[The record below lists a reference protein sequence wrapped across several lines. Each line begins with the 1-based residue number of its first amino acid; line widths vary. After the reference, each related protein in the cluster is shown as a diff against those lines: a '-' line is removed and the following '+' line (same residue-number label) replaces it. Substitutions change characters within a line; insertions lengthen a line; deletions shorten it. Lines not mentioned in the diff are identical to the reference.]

1 MPHSKKGDF
10 IRNMLKTSNE
20 TNNRNSKESKNNKEN
35 KESGETKIKD
45 RDQTSNHDNATS
57 SNHFAEGNT
66 LVSSTYVPQSN
77 AQLIR
82 LLFPYYKKNMGIF
95 LTDFVC
101 AALTTVCDLVLPLIL
116 AHILDTARRNPEN
129 FVLSF
134 VSQMT
139 FYYVMLRIIEVI
151 ARYYMQ
157 SKGHI
162 MGARIEK
169 EMRANVY
176 QHLQTLPQE
185 FFVKHKTGQIMAT
198 LTTDLFDITEFSHH
212 CPEEYFIG
220 AIKLVVSFI
229 ILIQI
234 DWLLT
239 LVVFAMIPLLFYFA
253 SQSRR
258 KIRHSKM
265 QERRQIGEINS
276 GIEDSFQGI
285 HVVKSFANEDVEAG
299 KFAKYNHTLY
309 NIKEMFYYALA
320 SYATVT
326 RIFDGIMLATIL
338 LLGGWS
344 LAQGRISIG
353 EFVAY
358 FLYVQ
363 SLLAAVQR
371 IVEFQEQ
378 FERGM
383 TGLERFSMVMN
394 TKSNIVE
401 KPDAVVLEEAK
412 GHIECRHVAF
422 HYPGHE
428 EMVLED
434 LNLEV
439 KPGTKLAIV
448 GPSGAG
454 KTTLVN
460 LLARFYDVT
469 EGAIL
474 VDGHDIRDLTI
485 QSLRNQ
491 IGMVQ
496 QDVYLFNATVRD
508 NIAYGKPD
516 ATEQEILAA
525 AKMAGAYDF
534 IMNLPEGFDAMVGER
549 GVLLSGGQK
558 QRLSIARVFLKNP
571 PILILD
577 EATSSLDNESE
588 RLIQSSLKKLA
599 EGRTSIT
606 IAHRLS
612 TIKDADQILVLT
624 ERGIEEQGTHASLM
638 AQEGIYFNLYQSI
651 ENFYPDAT
659 A

>member
-1 MPHSKKGDF
+1 
-10 IRNMLKTSNE
+10 MLKSSNKSNYKSSDKTSND
-20 TNNRNSKESKNNKEN
+20 KN
-35 KESGETKIKD
+35 
-45 RDQTSNHDNATS
+45 TSNTNR
-57 SNHFAEGNT
+57 FAEGTT

-82 LLFPYYKKNMGIF
+82 ILFPYYSKNIGIL
-95 LTDFVC
+95 LTDFFC

-139 FYYVMLRIIEVI
+139 FYYVVLRIVEVI

-185 FFVKHKTGQIMAT
+185 FFIKHKTGQIMAT

-220 AIKLVVSFI
+220 AIKLIVSFV
-229 ILIQI
+229 ILVRI
-234 DWLLT
+234 DWRLT

-253 SQSRR
+253 SHSRR

-285 HVVKSFANEDVEAG
+285 HVVKSFANEEVEAG
-299 KFAKYNHTLY
+299 KFADYNHTLY
-309 NIKEMFYYALA
+309 SIKEMFYYALA

-326 RIFDGIMLATIL
+326 RIFDGVMLATIL
-338 LLGGWS
+338 LLGGWF
-344 LAQGRISIG
+344 LVQGRISMG
-353 EFVAY
+353 EFVAF

-363 SLLAAVQR
+363 TLLAAVQR

-383 TGLERFSMVMN
+383 TGLERYSMVMN

-401 KPDAVVLEEAK
+401 KPDAIVLEEAK

-434 LNLEV
+434 LNIEV

-469 EGAIL
+469 DGAIL

-516 ATEQEILAA
+516 ASEEEILAA

>member
-1 MPHSKKGDF
+1 
-10 IRNMLKTSNE
+10 
-20 TNNRNSKESKNNKEN
+20 
-35 KESGETKIKD
+35 
-45 RDQTSNHDNATS
+45 
-57 SNHFAEGNT
+57 
-66 LVSSTYVPQSN
+66 
-77 AQLIR
+77 
-82 LLFPYYKKNMGIF
+82 
-95 LTDFVC
+95 
-101 AALTTVCDLVLPLIL
+101 
-116 AHILDTARRNPEN
+116 
-129 FVLSF
+129 
-134 VSQMT
+134 
-139 FYYVMLRIIEVI
+139 
-151 ARYYMQ
+151 
-157 SKGHI
+157 
-162 MGARIEK
+162 
-169 EMRANVY
+169 
-176 QHLQTLPQE
+176 
-185 FFVKHKTGQIMAT
+185 
-198 LTTDLFDITEFSHH
+198 
-212 CPEEYFIG
+212 
-220 AIKLVVSFI
+220 
-229 ILIQI
+229 
-234 DWLLT
+234 
-239 LVVFAMIPLLFYFA
+239 
-253 SQSRR
+253 
-258 KIRHSKM
+258 
-265 QERRQIGEINS
+265 
-276 GIEDSFQGI
+276 
-285 HVVKSFANEDVEAG
+285 
-299 KFAKYNHTLY
+299 
-309 NIKEMFYYALA
+309 
-320 SYATVT
+320 
-326 RIFDGIMLATIL
+326 
-338 LLGGWS
+338 
-344 LAQGRISIG
+344 
-353 EFVAY
+353 
-358 FLYVQ
+358 
-363 SLLAAVQR
+363 
-371 IVEFQEQ
+371 
-378 FERGM
+378 
-383 TGLERFSMVMN
+383 MVMN

-401 KPDAVVLEEAK
+401 KPDAIVLEEAK

-469 EGAIL
+469 DGAIL

-516 ATEQEILAA
+516 ASEEEILAA

-651 ENFYPDAT
+651 ENFYPNAT